1 VGKSEKVGG
10 KRGLKLPMIA
20 KQSFCEC
27 LFNLSKAQIV
37 LTMKGIIGKKIGMT
51 SIFGPDGKQTPC
63 TIIEAGP
70 NVVTQVKTTDTDG
83 YNAIQLAFGDK
94 NEKHTISAEKNHFAK
109 ANTAAKK
116 FVKEFRDYSLEKALG
131 ETITVDIFAE
141 GDKVEIVG
149 TTKGKGF
156 QGVVKRHGFH
166 GVGEASH
173 GQHDRQRAPG
183 SIGGSSY
190 PARVFKGMR
199 MAGRMGG
206 DRVKVKGLKVVKIF
220 SEKNYLLVTG
230 SVPGHNGSIVL
241 IQK

>member
-1 VGKSEKVGG
+1 
-10 KRGLKLPMIA
+10 
-20 KQSFCEC
+20 
-27 LFNLSKAQIV
+27 
-37 LTMKGIIGKKIGMT
+37 MT
-51 SIFGPDGKQTPC
+51 SIFESTGRQTAC

-70 NVVTQVKTTDTDG
+70 CVVTQVKTQDTDG
-83 YNAIQLAFGDK
+83 YNALQLAFGDK
-94 NEKHTISAEKNHFAK
+94 NEKHTSLSEKNHYAK
-109 ANTAAKK
+109 AQTAAKK
-116 FVKEFRDYSLEKALG
+116 FVKEFRNYSLEKNIG
-131 ETITVDIFAE
+131 ETIAVDIFTE
-141 GDKVEIVG
+141 GETVDVVG

-156 QGVVKRHGFH
+156 QGVVKRHGFP

-190 PARVFKGMR
+190 PSRVFKGMR

-206 DRVKVKGLKVVKIF
+206 DRVKTKGLKVVKIF
-220 SEKNYLLVTG
+220 PEKNYILISG

>member
-1 VGKSEKVGG
+1 
-10 KRGLKLPMIA
+10 
-20 KQSFCEC
+20 
-27 LFNLSKAQIV
+27 
-37 LTMKGIIGKKIGMT
+37 MT
-51 SIFGPDGKQTPC
+51 SIFGTDGKQTAC

-70 NVVTQVKTTDTDG
+70 CVVTQVKTPESDG
-83 YNAIQLAFGDK
+83 YSAIQVAYGDK
-94 NEKHTISAEKNHFAK
+94 KEKNSTKAQLNHFAK
-109 ANTAAKK
+109 ANTTSKRV
-116 FVKEFRDYSLEKALG
+116 VKEFRNSTLEQTLG
-131 ETITVDIFAE
+131 GTITVDIFAE
-141 GDKVEIVG
+141 GDSVEVVG

-183 SIGGSSY
+183 SVGGSSY

-199 MAGRMGG
+199 MAGRMGQ

-220 SEKNYLLVTG
+220 SDRNYILISG